1 MRAKLIA
8 IDYGEKRC
16 GIALGEN
23 VPSRIFTVER
33 SKVFDLLVQSD
44 VATIVVGMP
53 LSMSGRYSQQT
64 FECIAFAEKIRKK
77 LRKEVFLV
85 DERLSSRMFQGKE
98 NVDGLSAA
106 EIFERFVVRGTAV
119 HQLLKPEKVSDATV
133 EEVQNYQ
140 GKLLIAHLSDTRLC
154 REKCVVL
161 QKEPY
166 YAYLFHK
173 KGCHVE
179 RDERFLEQ
187 LAPFDIIVT
196 RGGSNLERLLK
207 LGGKMLCL

>member
-64 FECIAFAEKIRKK
+64 FECLAFAEKIRKK

-85 DERLSSRMFQGKE
+85 DERLSSRMFQGRE

-106 EIFERFVVRGTAV
+106 EIFERFVARGTAV
-119 HQLLKPEKVSDATV
+119 HQLRKPEKVSDATV
-133 EEVQNYQ
+133 EEVRNYQ

-196 RGGSNLERLLK
+196 RRGSNLERLLK

>member
-8 IDYGEKRC
+8 VDYGEKRC
-16 GIALGEN
+16 GIAIGEN

-33 SKVFDLLVQSD
+33 SKVFDVLLQSD
-44 VATIVVGMP
+44 ASTIVVGIP

-64 FECIAFAEKIRKK
+64 FECIAFAEKIRRKI
-77 LRKEVFLV
+77 RKEVFLV
-85 DERLSSRMFQGKE
+85 DERLSSKMFQGRK

-106 EIFERFVVRGTAV
+106 EIFERFVAQGAGVY
-119 HQLLKPEKVSDATV
+119 QLREPEKVSDATI
-133 EEVQNYQ
+133 EEVQSYP

-154 REKCVVL
+154 RENCVVL

-166 YAYLFHK
+166 YAYLFQK

-179 RDERFLEQ
+179 RDERLLEQ
-187 LAPFDIIVT
+187 FAPFDIIVT
-196 RGGSNLERLLK
+196 RRGSNLERLLK

>member
-85 DERLSSRMFQGKE
+85 DERLSSRMFQGRK

-106 EIFERFVVRGTAV
+106 EIFERFVARGTAV

-154 REKCVVL
+154 REGCVVL
-161 QKEPY
+161 QEEPY

-196 RGGSNLERLLK
+196 RRGSNLERLLK

>member
-85 DERLSSRMFQGKE
+85 DERLSSRMFQGRE

-106 EIFERFVVRGTAV
+106 EIFERFVARGTAV
-119 HQLLKPEKVSDATV
+119 HQLLEPEKVSDATV

-154 REKCVVL
+154 RESCVVL

-196 RGGSNLERLLK
+196 RRGSNLERLLK

>member
-85 DERLSSRMFQGKE
+85 DERLSSRMFQGRK

-106 EIFERFVVRGTAV
+106 EIFERFVARGTAV
-119 HQLLKPEKVSDATV
+119 HQLLEPEKVSDATV

-154 REKCVVL
+154 RESCVVL

-196 RGGSNLERLLK
+196 RRGSNLERLLK

>member
-16 GIALGEN
+16 GIAIGEN

-33 SKVFDLLVQSD
+33 SKVFDVLVQSD
-44 VATIVVGMP
+44 ASTIVVGMP

-64 FECIAFAEKIRKK
+64 FECIAFAEKIRRK

-85 DERLSSRMFQGKE
+85 DERLSSRMFQGRG
-98 NVDGLSAA
+98 NVDGLSAV
-106 EIFERFVVRGTAV
+106 EIFERFVAQGAGVY
-119 HQLLKPEKVSDATV
+119 QLCEPEKVSDATV

-196 RGGSNLERLLK
+196 RRGSNLERLLK

>member
-1 MRAKLIA
+1 
-8 IDYGEKRC
+8 
-16 GIALGEN
+16 
-23 VPSRIFTVER
+23 
-33 SKVFDLLVQSD
+33 
-44 VATIVVGMP
+44 
-53 LSMSGRYSQQT
+53 MSGRYSQQT

-85 DERLSSRMFQGKE
+85 DERLSSRMFQGRE

-106 EIFERFVVRGTAV
+106 EIFERFVARGTAV

-196 RGGSNLERLLK
+196 RRGSNLERLLK

>member
-85 DERLSSRMFQGKE
+85 DERLSSRMFQGRE

-106 EIFERFVVRGTAV
+106 EIFERFVARGTAV

-154 REKCVVL
+154 RESCVVL

-173 KGCHVE
+173 K
-179 RDERFLEQ
+179 
-187 LAPFDIIVT
+187 
-196 RGGSNLERLLK
+196 RLPRRT
-207 LGGKMLCL
+207 

>member
-1 MRAKLIA
+1 MRVKLIA
-8 IDYGEKRC
+8 VDYGGRRC

-23 VPSRIFTVER
+23 VPSQIFTVER
-33 SKVFDLLVQSD
+33 SKVFDVLLQSD
-44 VATIVVGMP
+44 ASTIVVGIP

-85 DERLSSRMFQGKE
+85 DERLSSRMFQGRE

-106 EIFERFVVRGTAV
+106 EIFERFVAQGAGVY
-119 HQLLKPEKVSDATV
+119 QLLEPEKVSDATI

-140 GKLLIAHLSDTRLC
+140 GKLLIAHLSDTRIC
-154 REKCVVL
+154 RENCVVL

-166 YAYLFHK
+166 HAYLFHK

-187 LAPFDIIVT
+187 FAPFDIIVT
-196 RGGSNLERLLK
+196 RRGSNLERLLK